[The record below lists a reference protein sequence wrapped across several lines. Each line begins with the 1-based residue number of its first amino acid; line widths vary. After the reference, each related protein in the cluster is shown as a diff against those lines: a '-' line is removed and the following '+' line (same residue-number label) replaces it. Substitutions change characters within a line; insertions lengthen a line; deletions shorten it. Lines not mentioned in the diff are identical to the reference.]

1 MTFVGTLRPY
11 QEDAVE
17 RMVDRGQMLLGMVM
31 GAGKTPTTIAACERL
46 RRWGEIQRTLVIVPS
61 ALKYQWRKELR
72 KFSPDSRVLVVD
84 GTAPQRQKQWRM
96 SFSAQYVV
104 VNPESLLKDEK
115 MVGDYQ
121 CIVVDEATMIKTRYA
136 GNKKVK
142 RTALV
147 KRLGKKVYYRF
158 ALTGQPIENKPEE
171 LFSIMEFVD
180 STVLGDWKA
189 FDKTFI
195 ARDHYGKPVR
205 YRNLDLVHASVQEA
219 MVRYSFDDIK
229 DQMPDVIHQ
238 LIPVQFD
245 RKGAKAYGVIA
256 ADLVAK
262 IRDAIKR
269 QQAINYYGDD
279 EVSGEVMTRL
289 TTLRLLCDNPNLVQ
303 WSADAYHNPRI
314 KVGSKYSSEVVK
326 RGVIDGV
333 TATPKLDA
341 CMDYIAEVLSEDPKH
356 KVVLFSTY
364 KANLDII
371 SAAVGQLG
379 YRSALF
385 TGDMNASEKDAAKTK
400 FGDDADCRVFL
411 SSDAGGYG
419 VDLPMANYLISYD
432 LPWSSG
438 KLEQREARIIRLS
451 SQFPHVT
458 IATFLM
464 EGSIEERQYEM
475 LQHKKKINEAWIDG
489 KHIDA
494 QQGMEIDVESLTSFL
509 ESSRV

>member
-1 MTFVGTLRPY
+1 MAFKGTLRPY
-11 QEDAVE
+11 QEDAVD

-46 RRWGEIQRTLVIVPS
+46 RRWGEIDRTLVIVPS
-61 ALKYQWRKELR
+61 ALKYQWRKELD
-72 KFSPDSRVLVVD
+72 KFSDARVVVID
-84 GTAPQRQKQWRM
+84 GTAAQRDRQWRT
-96 SFSAQYVV
+96 SISANYVII
-104 VNPESLLKDEK
+104 NPESLLKDEK
-115 MVGDYQ
+115 KVGDYQ
-121 CIVVDEATMIKTRYA
+121 CVVVDEATMIKTRYA
-136 GNKKVK
+136 GNKPVK

-147 KRLGKKVYYRF
+147 KRIGRKVFFRF

-180 STVLGDWKA
+180 RDVLGDWKT
-189 FDKTFI
+189 FNNTFI
-195 ARDHYGKPVR
+195 VRDHYGKPVR
-205 YRNLDLVHASVQEA
+205 YRNLDLVYKSVQDA

-256 ADLVAK
+256 NDLMDK
-262 IRDAIKR
+262 IREAIKKKV
-269 QQAINYYGDD
+269 QISYNSDD

-289 TTLRLLCDNPNLVQ
+289 TTLRLLCDNPNLVH
-303 WSADAYHNPRI
+303 WSASAYQSPHING
-314 KVGSKYSSEVVK
+314 GSKYSADVVNRK
-326 RGVIDGV
+326 VMDGV
-333 TATPKLDA
+333 RATPKLDA
-341 CMDYIAEVLSEDPKH
+341 CMDYISEVLSESDKN

-364 KANLDII
+364 KKNLDYIQNAI
-371 SAAVGQLG
+371 NKLG
-379 YRSALF
+379 YDSVQF
-385 TGDMNASEKDAAKTK
+385 TGDMSAQEKDDAKTTFANDPK
-400 FGDDADCRVFL
+400 CRVFL

-419 VDLPMANYLISYD
+419 VDLPMANYLVSYD

-451 SQFPHVT
+451 SEFPHVT
-458 IATFLM
+458 IATFVM

-489 KHIDA
+489 KHHDA
-494 QQGMEIDVESLTSFL
+494 KQGMEIDVESLTSFL
-509 ESSRV
+509 QSSKV